1 MQTLGSYP
9 VTLTHVFRKEWE
21 ISRSKGGGK
30 EDMEN
35 LVRYFEGTGDTEGPG
50 KKCEGYSVEEK

>member
-9 VTLTHVFRKEWE
+9 VTLTHVFRKGWE
-21 ISRSKGGGK
+21 ISRLKGGGK
-30 EDMEN
+30 EDLEN
-35 LVRYFEGTGDTEGPG
+35 LVRDFEKTRGTGGPG